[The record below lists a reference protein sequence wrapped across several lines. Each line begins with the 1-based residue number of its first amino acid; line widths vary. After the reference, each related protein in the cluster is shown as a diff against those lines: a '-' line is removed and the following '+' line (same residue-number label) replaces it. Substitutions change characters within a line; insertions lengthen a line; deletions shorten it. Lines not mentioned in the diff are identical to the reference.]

1 MFLDLGAAVVDH
13 SKRHG
18 NGAQVPRLAGPAVW
32 IAMLMFAVGL
42 VVKAGGSSLEHGI
55 PMNVLLEKTGNAGIS
70 GAPESF

>member
-1 MFLDLGAAVVDH
+1 
-13 SKRHG
+13 
-18 NGAQVPRLAGPAVW
+18 
-32 IAMLMFAVGL
+32 MLMFAVGL